1 MVNVIIHISKYIL
14 AILAASYA
22 LKCFTVFSDRN
33 EYNRGSVYLTQ
44 NVLMF
49 LIHFICYLII
59 YLMTDDIKM
68 LYFYGAQT
76 ILFLVA
82 LIVFGRVYKD
92 ASRLIVNNMCY
103 LLMVG
108 FVILTRLDFDMAV
121 RQFMIAVAAVVVSL
135 IIPAIM
141 LKVRMM
147 DQWGPMLGAAGFILI
162 ASVFVFG
169 KSMYGATNWISIGG
183 FSLQPS
189 ELAKVVFVFF
199 VAAMLARDT
208 SFRQILI
215 TTAVAAAYVL
225 VLVIEKDL
233 GAAVIFF
240 VTYLVMLF
248 VATKQFRYT
257 FLGLVAGSGAA
268 FIAYK
273 LFAHVRTRVIAWKDP
288 WGNYNDAGY
297 QIAQSLFA
305 IGTGGWFGLGL
316 FQGKPEIIPVVVSD
330 FVFSAI
336 SEEMGAI
343 FAIALIMVYFSC
355 FMMFTNISLQ
365 LVKPFY
371 KLIAMGLSVAYGTQ
385 LFLCIGG
392 VIKLIP
398 HTGVTMPLISYG
410 GSSILST
417 IIIFAVIQGLYLLR
431 QREVIILEKRRVER
445 EIEEAHTQ
453 DGY

>member
-22 LKCFTVFSDRN
+22 LKCFTVFSDRY
-33 EYNRGSVYLTQ
+33 EYNRGGVYLTQ
-44 NVLMF
+44 NILMF
-49 LIHFICYLII
+49 MIHFICYLIF

-68 LYFYGAQT
+68 LYFYGAQFL
-76 ILFLVA
+76 LFLVT
-82 LIVFGRVYKD
+82 LIIFGSVYKN

-121 RQFMIAVAAVVVSL
+121 RQFIIAVAAIAVSL
-135 IIPAIM
+135 IIPAFM
-141 LKVRMM
+141 LKVRMV
-147 DQWGPMLGAAGFILI
+147 DQWGPLLGGIGFVLV

-208 SFRQILI
+208 SFKQILI

-248 VATKQFRYT
+248 VATRQFRYS
-257 FLGLVAGSGAA
+257 FLGLLAGSGAA
-268 FIAYK
+268 VLAYH
-273 LFAHVRTRVIAWKDP
+273 LFSHVRTRVIAWKDP

-316 FQGKPEIIPVVVSD
+316 FQGKPETIPVVVSD

-336 SEEMGAI
+336 SEELGAI
-343 FAIALIMVYFSC
+343 FAIALILVYLSC
-355 FMMFTNISLQ
+355 FMMFINISLQ

-371 KLIAMGLSVAYGTQ
+371 KLVAMGLSTAYGIQ

-392 VIKLIP
+392 VIKFIP

-431 QREVIILEKRRVER
+431 QREVLILEKRR
-445 EIEEAHTQ
+445 EEQ
-453 DGY
+453 NNEEEYS

>member
-22 LKCFTVFSDRN
+22 MKCFTVFSDRH
-33 EYNRGSVYLTQ
+33 EYDRGHVYIVQ

-49 LIHFICYLII
+49 FIHFICYLII
-59 YLMTDDIKM
+59 YLMTKDMKM
-68 LYFYGAQT
+68 LYFYAAQVV
-76 ILFLVA
+76 LFLVT
-82 LIVFGRVYKD
+82 LIVYGTVYKN
-92 ASRLIVNNMCY
+92 ASRLIINNMCY

-108 FVILTRLDFDMAV
+108 FVILTRLDFDMAI
-121 RQFMIAVAAVVVSL
+121 RQFAIAVAAVCISL
-135 IIPAIM
+135 IIPA
-141 LKVRMM
+141 
-147 DQWGPMLGAAGFILI
+147 FILRFRVVDKWGKFLGIFGFLMI

-189 ELAKVVFVFF
+189 ELAKIVFVFF
-199 VAAMLARDT
+199 IAAMLARDT
-208 SFRQILI
+208 SFRQIVI
-215 TTAVAAAYVL
+215 TTAAAAVYVL

-240 VTYLVMLF
+240 ITYLVMLY
-248 VATKQFRYT
+248 VATRQFRYMA
-257 FLGLVAGSGAA
+257 LGLAAGSGAA
-268 FIAYK
+268 VVAYQ

-305 IGTGGWFGLGL
+305 IGTGGWFGMGL
-316 FQGKPEIIPVVVSD
+316 FKGKPNTIPVVVSD

-336 SEEMGAI
+336 SEEMGAL
-343 FAIALIMVYFSC
+343 FAICLILVYFSC
-355 FMMFTNISLQ
+355 FLMFINISLQ

-371 KLIAMGLSVAYGTQ
+371 KLVAMGLSTAYGIQ

-410 GSSILST
+410 GSSVLST

-431 QREVIILEKRRVER
+431 QREVYILENRQNEGT
-445 EIEEAHTQ
+445 EEECSQ
-453 DGY
+453 NKY

>member
-1 MVNVIIHISKYIL
+1 MVNVIIHVSKYIL

-22 LKCFTVFSDRN
+22 MKCFTVFSDRH
-33 EYNRGSVYLTQ
+33 EYDRGSVYTTQ

-59 YLMTDDIKM
+59 YLMTKDMKM
-68 LYFYGAQT
+68 LYFYGAQFV
-76 ILFLVA
+76 LFIVT
-82 LIVFGRVYKD
+82 LIIYGTVYKN

-121 RQFMIAVAAVVVSL
+121 RQFIIAVAAACVSL
-135 IIPAIM
+135 VIPAFM
-141 LKVRMM
+141 LRVRMV
-147 DQWGPMLGAAGFILI
+147 DKWGTFLGVLGFLMI
-162 ASVFVFG
+162 ASVFVLG
-169 KSMYGATNWISIGG
+169 QSMYGATNWISIGG

-189 ELAKVVFVFF
+189 ELAKIVFVFF

-208 SFRQILI
+208 SFKRIVI

-225 VLVIEKDL
+225 MLVVQKDL
-233 GAAVIFF
+233 GAALIFF
-240 VTYLVMLF
+240 VTYLVMLY
-248 VATKQFRYT
+248 VATHQLRYML
-257 FLGLVAGSGAA
+257 LGLGAGAGAA
-268 FIAYK
+268 VVAYK
-273 LFAHVRTRVIAWKDP
+273 LFDHVKTRVVAWSDP
-288 WGNYNDAGY
+288 WGNYDDAGY

-305 IGTGGWFGLGL
+305 IGTGGWFGMGL
-316 FQGKPEIIPVVVSD
+316 FKVKPDTIPVVVSD

-336 SEEMGAI
+336 AEEMGALFSI
-343 FAIALIMVYFSC
+343 CLILVYFSC
-355 FMMFTNISLQ
+355 FLMFINISLQ

-371 KLIAMGLSVAYGTQ
+371 KLVAMGLSTSYGIQ

-392 VIKLIP
+392 VTKLIP

-410 GSSILST
+410 GSSVLST

-431 QREVIILEKRRVER
+431 QREVYILEKRRDER
-445 EIEEAHTQ
+445 DEEEERP
-453 DGY
+453 

>member
-1 MVNVIIHISKYIL
+1 MINVIIHVSKYIL

-22 LKCFTVFSDRN
+22 MKCFTVFSDRHA
-33 EYNRGSVYLTQ
+33 YDRGGVYLMQ
-44 NVLMF
+44 NFLMF
-49 LIHFICYLII
+49 LIHFICYAII

-68 LYFYGAQT
+68 LYFYGAQFV
-76 ILFLVA
+76 LFLVT
-82 LIVFGRVYKD
+82 LIVFGTVYKS

-121 RQFMIAVAAVVVSL
+121 RQFIIAVAAICISL
-135 IIPAIM
+135 IIPAFM
-141 LKVRMM
+141 LRVRMM
-147 DQWGPMLGAAGFILI
+147 DQWGPYLGAAGFVLI

-208 SFRQILI
+208 SFKQIVI
-215 TTAVAAAYVL
+215 TTAVSAAYVL

-248 VATKQFRYT
+248 VATKQFRYS
-257 FLGLVAGSGAA
+257 FLGLLAGSGAA
-268 FIAYK
+268 VLAYH
-273 LFAHVRTRVIAWKDP
+273 LFSHVRTRVIAWKDP

-316 FQGKPEIIPVVVSD
+316 FQGKPETIPVVVSD

-336 SEEMGAI
+336 SEELGAI
-343 FAIALIMVYFSC
+343 FAIALILVYLSC
-355 FMMFTNISLQ
+355 FMMFINISLQ

-371 KLIAMGLSVAYGTQ
+371 KLVAMGLSTAYGIQ

-392 VIKLIP
+392 VIKFIP

-431 QREVIILEKRRVER
+431 QREVLILEKRR
-445 EIEEAHTQ
+445 EEQ
-453 DGY
+453 NNEEEYS

>member
-22 LKCFTVFSDRN
+22 MKCFTVFSDRH
-33 EYNRGSVYLTQ
+33 EYDRGHVYIVQ

-49 LIHFICYLII
+49 FIHFICYLII
-59 YLMTDDIKM
+59 YLMTKDMKM
-68 LYFYGAQT
+68 LYFYAAQVV
-76 ILFLVA
+76 LFLVT
-82 LIVFGRVYKD
+82 LIVYGTVYKN
-92 ASRLIVNNMCY
+92 ASRLIINNMCY

-108 FVILTRLDFDMAV
+108 FVILTRLDFDMAI
-121 RQFMIAVAAVVVSL
+121 RQFAIAVAAVCISL
-135 IIPAIM
+135 IIPA
-141 LKVRMM
+141 
-147 DQWGPMLGAAGFILI
+147 FILRVRVVDKWGKFLGIFGFLMI

-189 ELAKVVFVFF
+189 ELAKIVFVFF
-199 VAAMLARDT
+199 IAAMLARDT
-208 SFRQILI
+208 SFRQIVI
-215 TTAVAAAYVL
+215 TTAAAAVYVL

-240 VTYLVMLF
+240 ITYLVMLY
-248 VATKQFRYT
+248 VATRQFRYMA
-257 FLGLVAGSGAA
+257 LGLAAGSGAA
-268 FIAYK
+268 VVAYQ

-305 IGTGGWFGLGL
+305 IGTGGWFGMGL
-316 FQGKPEIIPVVVSD
+316 FRGKPNTIPVVVSD

-336 SEEMGAI
+336 SEEMGAL
-343 FAIALIMVYFSC
+343 FAICLILVYFSC
-355 FMMFTNISLQ
+355 FLMFINISLQ

-371 KLIAMGLSVAYGTQ
+371 KLVAMGLSTAYGIQ

-410 GSSILST
+410 GSSVLST
-417 IIIFAVIQGLYLLR
+417 IIIFAVIQGLYMLR
-431 QREVIILEKRRVER
+431 QREVYILENRQNEGT
-445 EIEEAHTQ
+445 EEECSQ
-453 DGY
+453 NKY

>member
-22 LKCFTVFSDRN
+22 MKCFTVFSDRH
-33 EYNRGSVYLTQ
+33 EYDRGHVYIVQ

-49 LIHFICYLII
+49 FIHFICYLII
-59 YLMTDDIKM
+59 YLMTKDMKM
-68 LYFYGAQT
+68 LYFYAAQVV
-76 ILFLVA
+76 LFLVT
-82 LIVFGRVYKD
+82 LIVYGTVYKN
-92 ASRLIVNNMCY
+92 ASRLIINNMCY

-108 FVILTRLDFDMAV
+108 FVILTRLDFDMAI
-121 RQFMIAVAAVVVSL
+121 RQFAIAVAAVCISL
-135 IIPAIM
+135 IIPA
-141 LKVRMM
+141 
-147 DQWGPMLGAAGFILI
+147 FILRVRVVDKWGKFLGIFGFLMI

-189 ELAKVVFVFF
+189 ELAKIVFVFF

-208 SFRQILI
+208 SFRQIVI
-215 TTAVAAAYVL
+215 TTAAAAGYVL
-225 VLVIEKDL
+225 ILVIEKDL

-240 VTYLVMLF
+240 ITYLVMLY
-248 VATKQFRYT
+248 VATRQFRYMA
-257 FLGLVAGSGAA
+257 LGLAAGSGAA
-268 FIAYK
+268 VVAYK

-305 IGTGGWFGLGL
+305 IGTGGWFGMGL
-316 FQGKPEIIPVVVSD
+316 FKGKPNTIPVVVSD

-336 SEEMGAI
+336 SEEMGAL
-343 FAIALIMVYFSC
+343 FAICLILVYFSC
-355 FMMFTNISLQ
+355 FLMFINISLQ

-371 KLIAMGLSVAYGTQ
+371 KLVAMGLSTAYGIQ

-410 GSSILST
+410 GSSVLST

-431 QREVIILEKRRVER
+431 QREVYILENRQNEGTEKECS
-445 EIEEAHTQ
+445 Q
-453 DGY
+453 NKY

>member
-1 MVNVIIHISKYIL
+1 MVNVIIHVSKYIL

-22 LKCFTVFSDRN
+22 MKCFTVFSDRH
-33 EYNRGSVYLTQ
+33 EYDRGRVYTTQ

-59 YLMTDDIKM
+59 YLMTKDMKM
-68 LYFYGAQT
+68 LYFYGAQFV
-76 ILFLVA
+76 LFIVTLV
-82 LIVFGRVYKD
+82 IYGTVYKN

-121 RQFMIAVAAVVVSL
+121 RQFIIAVAAACISL
-135 IIPAIM
+135 VIPTFM
-141 LKVRMM
+141 LRVRMV
-147 DQWGPMLGAAGFILI
+147 DKWGAFLGAFGFIMI
-162 ASVFVFG
+162 ASVFVLG

-189 ELAKVVFVFF
+189 ELAKIVFVFF

-208 SFRQILI
+208 SFKRIVI

-225 VLVIEKDL
+225 VLVVEKDL

-240 VTYLVMLF
+240 ITYLVMLF
-248 VATKQFRYT
+248 VATRQFRYMA
-257 FLGLVAGSGAA
+257 LGLGAGTGAA
-268 FIAYK
+268 IVAYK
-273 LFAHVRTRVIAWKDP
+273 MFDHVKTRVVAWKDP

-305 IGTGGWFGLGL
+305 IGTGGWFGMGL
-316 FQGKPEIIPVVVSD
+316 FKGKPETIPVVVSD

-336 SEEMGAI
+336 AEELGAI
-343 FAIALIMVYFSC
+343 FAICLILVCFSC
-355 FMMFTNISLQ
+355 FLMFINISLQ

-371 KLIAMGLSVAYGTQ
+371 KLVAMGLSTSYGIQ

-392 VIKLIP
+392 VTKLIP

-410 GSSILST
+410 GSSVLST

-431 QREVIILEKRRVER
+431 QREVYILEKRRDESDEEER
-445 EIEEAHTQ
+445 SQNE
-453 DGY
+453 Y

>member
-22 LKCFTVFSDRN
+22 MKCFTVFSDRH
-33 EYNRGSVYLTQ
+33 EYDRGHVYIVQ

-49 LIHFICYLII
+49 FIHFICYLII
-59 YLMTDDIKM
+59 YLMTKDMKM
-68 LYFYGAQT
+68 LYFYAAQVV
-76 ILFLVA
+76 LFLVT
-82 LIVFGRVYKD
+82 LIVYGTVYKN
-92 ASRLIVNNMCY
+92 ASRLIINNMCY

-108 FVILTRLDFDMAV
+108 FVILTRLDFDMAI
-121 RQFMIAVAAVVVSL
+121 RQFAIAVAAVCISL
-135 IIPAIM
+135 IIPA
-141 LKVRMM
+141 
-147 DQWGPMLGAAGFILI
+147 FILRVRVVDKWGKFLGIFGFLMI

-189 ELAKVVFVFF
+189 ELAKIVFVFF

-208 SFRQILI
+208 SFRQIVI
-215 TTAVAAAYVL
+215 TTAAAAVYVL

-240 VTYLVMLF
+240 ITYLVMLY
-248 VATKQFRYT
+248 VATRQFRYMA
-257 FLGLVAGSGAA
+257 LGLAAGSGAA
-268 FIAYK
+268 VVAYK

-305 IGTGGWFGLGL
+305 IGTGGWFGMGL
-316 FQGKPEIIPVVVSD
+316 FKGKPNTIPVVVSD

-336 SEEMGAI
+336 SEEMGAL
-343 FAIALIMVYFSC
+343 FAICLILVYFSC
-355 FMMFTNISLQ
+355 FLMFINISLQ

-371 KLIAMGLSVAYGTQ
+371 KLVAMGLSTAYGIQ

-410 GSSILST
+410 GSSVLST

-431 QREVIILEKRRVER
+431 QREVYILENRQNEGT
-445 EIEEAHTQ
+445 EEECSQ
-453 DGY
+453 NKY

>member
-22 LKCFTVFSDRN
+22 MKCFTVFSGKH
-33 EYNRGSVYLTQ
+33 EYDRGSVYLTQ
-44 NVLMF
+44 NILMF

-59 YLMTDDIKM
+59 YLMTKDIKM
-68 LYFYGAQT
+68 LYFYGAQFL
-76 ILFLVA
+76 LFLVTI
-82 LIVFGRVYKD
+82 IVYSTVYKN

-121 RQFMIAVAAVVVSL
+121 RQFAIAVAAVCVSL
-135 IIPAIM
+135 IIPAFL
-141 LKVRMM
+141 LKVRTI
-147 DQWGPMLGAAGFILI
+147 DKWGIFLGVLGFLLI

-169 KSMYGATNWISIGG
+169 RSMYGATNWISIGG

-189 ELAKVVFVFF
+189 ELAKIVFVFF

-208 SFRQILI
+208 SFKQIVI
-215 TTAVAAAYVL
+215 TTVAAAAYVL

-240 VTYLVMLF
+240 VTYLIMLY
-248 VATKQFRYT
+248 VATRQFRYMA
-257 FLGLVAGSGAA
+257 LGLAAGSGAA
-268 FIAYK
+268 VVAYK

-305 IGTGGWFGLGL
+305 IGTGGWFGMGL
-316 FQGKPEIIPVVVSD
+316 FKGSPDTIPVVVSD

-336 SEEMGAI
+336 SEEMGALFSI
-343 FAIALIMVYFSC
+343 CLILVYFSC
-355 FMMFTNISLQ
+355 FIMFINISLQ

-371 KLIAMGLSVAYGTQ
+371 KLVAIGLSTAYGIQ

-410 GSSILST
+410 GSSVLST

-431 QREVIILEKRRVER
+431 QREVHILEKRRDER
-445 EIEEAHTQ
+445 DNEEE
-453 DGY
+453 YS

>member
-22 LKCFTVFSDRN
+22 MKCFTVFSDRH
-33 EYNRGSVYLTQ
+33 EYDRGHVYIVQ

-49 LIHFICYLII
+49 FIHFICYLII
-59 YLMTDDIKM
+59 YLMTKDMKM
-68 LYFYGAQT
+68 LYFYAAQVV
-76 ILFLVA
+76 LFLVT
-82 LIVFGRVYKD
+82 LIVYGTVYKN
-92 ASRLIVNNMCY
+92 ASRLIINNMCY

-108 FVILTRLDFDMAV
+108 FVILTRLDFDMAI
-121 RQFMIAVAAVVVSL
+121 RQFAIAVAAVCISL
-135 IIPAIM
+135 IIPA
-141 LKVRMM
+141 
-147 DQWGPMLGAAGFILI
+147 FILRVRVVDKWGKFLGIFGFLMI

-169 KSMYGATNWISIGG
+169 KSMYGATNWISIGC

-189 ELAKVVFVFF
+189 ELAKIVFVFF

-208 SFRQILI
+208 SFRQIVI
-215 TTAVAAAYVL
+215 TTAAAAGYVL

-240 VTYLVMLF
+240 ITYLVMLY
-248 VATKQFRYT
+248 VATRQFRYMA
-257 FLGLVAGSGAA
+257 LGLAAGSGAA
-268 FIAYK
+268 VVAYK

-305 IGTGGWFGLGL
+305 IGTGGWFGMGL
-316 FQGKPEIIPVVVSD
+316 FKGKPNTIPVVVSD

-336 SEEMGAI
+336 SEEMGAL
-343 FAIALIMVYFSC
+343 FAICLILVYFSC
-355 FMMFTNISLQ
+355 FLMFINISLQ

-371 KLIAMGLSVAYGTQ
+371 KLVAMGLSTAYGIQ

-410 GSSILST
+410 GSSVLST

-431 QREVIILEKRRVER
+431 QREVYILENRQNEGT
-445 EIEEAHTQ
+445 EEECSQ
-453 DGY
+453 NKY

>member
-1 MVNVIIHISKYIL
+1 MVNVIIHVSKYIL

-22 LKCFTVFSDRN
+22 MKCFTVFSDKH
-33 EYNRGSVYLTQ
+33 ELDRGSVYLVQ
-44 NVLMF
+44 NFLMF
-49 LIHFICYLII
+49 FIHFICYAII

-68 LYFYGAQT
+68 IYFYVAQVV
-76 ILFLVA
+76 LFVVTLVIYA
-82 LIVFGRVYKD
+82 TVYKN

-121 RQFMIAVAAVVVSL
+121 RQFIIAVAAIGISL
-135 IIPAIM
+135 IIPTFM
-141 LKVRMM
+141 LRVRMV
-147 DQWGPMLGAAGFILI
+147 DQWGPFLGVAGFLMV

-169 KSMYGATNWISIGG
+169 RSMYGATNWISIGG

-189 ELAKVVFVFF
+189 ELVKIVFVFF

-208 SFRQILI
+208 SFKQIVI
-215 TTAVAAAYVL
+215 TTAAAAAYVL

-240 VTYLVMLF
+240 VTYLVMLY

-257 FLGLVAGSGAA
+257 FLGAIAGCGAA
-268 FIAYK
+268 VVAYH
-273 LFAHVRTRVIAWKDP
+273 LFSHVRTRVIAWKDP
-288 WGNYNDAGY
+288 WGNYADAGY

-305 IGTGGWFGLGL
+305 IGTGGWFGMGL
-316 FQGKPEIIPVVVSD
+316 FKGKPETIPVVVSD

-336 SEEMGAI
+336 SEELGAL
-343 FAIALIMVYFSC
+343 FAIALILVYFSC
-355 FMMFTNISLQ
+355 FMMFINISLQ

-371 KLIAMGLSVAYGTQ
+371 KLVAMGLSTAYGIQ

-392 VIKLIP
+392 VIKFIP

-410 GSSILST
+410 GSSVLST

-431 QREVIILEKRRVER
+431 QREVIILEKRR
-445 EIEEAHTQ
+445 EE
-453 DGY
+453 

>member
-1 MVNVIIHISKYIL
+1 MVNVIIHVSKYVL

-22 LKCFTVFSDRN
+22 MKCFTVFSDRH
-33 EYNRGSVYLTQ
+33 EYDRGHVYVVQ

-59 YLMTDDIKM
+59 YLMTKDMKM
-68 LYFYGAQT
+68 LYFYGAQFV
-76 ILFLVA
+76 LFLTT
-82 LIVFGRVYKD
+82 LIIYGTIYKN

-121 RQFMIAVAAVVVSL
+121 RQFGIAVAAACISL
-135 IIPAIM
+135 VIPAFM
-141 LKVRMM
+141 LRVRIV
-147 DQWGPMLGAAGFILI
+147 DRWGVFLGVFGFLMV

-169 KSMYGATNWISIGG
+169 RSMYGATNWISIGG

-189 ELAKVVFVFF
+189 ELAKIVFVFF
-199 VAAMLARDT
+199 VAAMLARNT
-208 SFRQILI
+208 SFKRIVI
-215 TTAVAAAYVL
+215 TTAAAAAYVL
-225 VLVIEKDL
+225 VLVVERDL

-240 VTYLVMLF
+240 VTYLVMLY
-248 VATKQFRYT
+248 VATRQFRYMA
-257 FLGLVAGSGAA
+257 LGLGV
-268 FIAYK
+268 FD
-273 LFAHVRTRVIAWKDP
+273 HVKTRVVAWSDP

-305 IGTGGWFGLGL
+305 IGTGGWFGMGL
-316 FQGKPEIIPVVVSD
+316 FKGKPDTIPVVVSD
-330 FVFSAI
+330 FIFSAI
-336 SEEMGAI
+336 AEEMGAL
-343 FAIALIMVYFSC
+343 FAICLILVYFSC
-355 FMMFTNISLQ
+355 FLMFINISLQ

-371 KLIAMGLSVAYGTQ
+371 KLVAMGLSTAYGIQ

-392 VIKLIP
+392 VTKLIP

-410 GSSILST
+410 GSSVLST

-431 QREVIILEKRRVER
+431 QREVRILETRREER
-445 EIEEAHTQ
+445 DDEEECS
-453 DGY
+453 

>member
-1 MVNVIIHISKYIL
+1 MVNVIIHVSKYIL

-22 LKCFTVFSDRN
+22 MKCFTVFSDRH
-33 EYNRGSVYLTQ
+33 EYDRGSVYTTQ

-59 YLMTDDIKM
+59 YLMTKDMKM
-68 LYFYGAQT
+68 LYFYGAQFV
-76 ILFLVA
+76 LFIVT
-82 LIVFGRVYKD
+82 LIIYGTVYKN

-121 RQFMIAVAAVVVSL
+121 RQFIIAVAAACVSL
-135 IIPAIM
+135 VIPAFM
-141 LKVRMM
+141 LRVRMV
-147 DQWGPMLGAAGFILI
+147 DKWGTFLGVLGFLMI
-162 ASVFVFG
+162 ASVFVLG
-169 KSMYGATNWISIGG
+169 QSMYGATNWISIGG

-189 ELAKVVFVFF
+189 ELAKIVFVFF

-208 SFRQILI
+208 SFKRIVI

-225 VLVIEKDL
+225 MLVVQKDL
-233 GAAVIFF
+233 GAALIFF
-240 VTYLVMLF
+240 VTYLVMLY
-248 VATKQFRYT
+248 VATHQLRYML
-257 FLGLVAGSGAA
+257 LGLGAGAGAA
-268 FIAYK
+268 VVAYK
-273 LFAHVRTRVIAWKDP
+273 LFDHVKTRVVAWSDP
-288 WGNYNDAGY
+288 WGNYDDAGY

-305 IGTGGWFGLGL
+305 VGTGGWFGMGL
-316 FQGKPEIIPVVVSD
+316 FKGKPDTIPVVVSD

-336 SEEMGAI
+336 AEEMGALFSI
-343 FAIALIMVYFSC
+343 CLILVYFSC
-355 FMMFTNISLQ
+355 FLMFINISLQ

-371 KLIAMGLSVAYGTQ
+371 KLVAMGLSTSYGIQ

-392 VIKLIP
+392 VTKLIP

-410 GSSILST
+410 GSSVLST

-431 QREVIILEKRRVER
+431 QREVYILEKRRDER
-445 EIEEAHTQ
+445 DEEEERP
-453 DGY
+453 

>member
-1 MVNVIIHISKYIL
+1 MVNVIIHVSKYIL

-22 LKCFTVFSDRN
+22 MKCFTVFSDRH
-33 EYNRGSVYLTQ
+33 EYDRGGVYLTQ
-44 NVLMF
+44 NFLMF
-49 LIHFICYLII
+49 FIHFICYAII

-68 LYFYGAQT
+68 LYFYGAQFV
-76 ILFLVA
+76 LFLVT
-82 LIVFGRVYKD
+82 LIVFGTVYKN

-121 RQFMIAVAAVVVSL
+121 RQFIIAVAAICISL
-135 IIPAIM
+135 IIPAFM

-147 DQWGPMLGAAGFILI
+147 DQWGPYLGAAGFVLI

-208 SFRQILI
+208 SFKQIVI
-215 TTAVAAAYVL
+215 TTAVSAAYVL

-248 VATKQFRYT
+248 VATRQFRYT
-257 FLGLVAGSGAA
+257 FLGLLAGSGAA
-268 FIAYK
+268 VAAYK
-273 LFAHVRTRVIAWKDP
+273 LFSHVRTRVIAWQDP

-316 FQGKPEIIPVVVSD
+316 FQGKPETIPVVVSD

-336 SEEMGAI
+336 SEELGAL
-343 FAIALIMVYFSC
+343 FAIALILVYFSC
-355 FMMFTNISLQ
+355 FMMFINISLQ

-371 KLIAMGLSVAYGTQ
+371 KLVAMGLSTAYGIQ

-431 QREVIILEKRRVER
+431 QREVLILEKRR
-445 EIEEAHTQ
+445 EEQ
-453 DGY
+453 NDEEECS

>member
-1 MVNVIIHISKYIL
+1 MINVIIHVSKYIL

-22 LKCFTVFSDRN
+22 MKCFTVFSDRHA
-33 EYNRGSVYLTQ
+33 YDRGGVYLMQ
-44 NVLMF
+44 NFLMF
-49 LIHFICYLII
+49 LIHFICYAII
-59 YLMTDDIKM
+59 YLMTDDVKM
-68 LYFYGAQT
+68 LYFYGAQFV
-76 ILFLVA
+76 LFLVT
-82 LIVFGRVYKD
+82 LIIFGTVYKS

-108 FVILTRLDFDMAV
+108 FVILTRLDFDMAI
-121 RQFMIAVAAVVVSL
+121 RQFIIAVAAICISL
-135 IIPAIM
+135 IIPAFM

-147 DQWGPMLGAAGFILI
+147 DQWGPYLGAAGFVLV

-189 ELAKVVFVFF
+189 ELAKVIFVFF

-208 SFRQILI
+208 SFKQIVI
-215 TTAVAAAYVL
+215 TTAVSAAYVL

-248 VATKQFRYT
+248 VATRQFRYT
-257 FLGLVAGSGAA
+257 FLGLMAGSGAA
-268 FIAYK
+268 VLAYR
-273 LFAHVRTRVIAWKDP
+273 LFSHVRTRVTAWKDP

-316 FQGKPEIIPVVVSD
+316 FQGKPETIPVVVSD

-336 SEEMGAI
+336 SEELGAI
-343 FAIALIMVYFSC
+343 FAIALILVYLSC
-355 FMMFTNISLQ
+355 FMMFINISLQ

-371 KLIAMGLSVAYGTQ
+371 KLVAMGLSTAYGIQ

-392 VIKLIP
+392 VIKFIP

-431 QREVIILEKRRVER
+431 QREVLILEKRR
-445 EIEEAHTQ
+445 EEQ
-453 DGY
+453 YDEEEYS

>member
-22 LKCFTVFSDRN
+22 MKCFTVFSDRH
-33 EYNRGSVYLTQ
+33 EYDRGHVYIVQ

-49 LIHFICYLII
+49 FIHFICYLII
-59 YLMTDDIKM
+59 YLMTKDMKM
-68 LYFYGAQT
+68 LYFYAAQVV
-76 ILFLVA
+76 LFLVT
-82 LIVFGRVYKD
+82 LIVYGTVYKN
-92 ASRLIVNNMCY
+92 ASRLIINNMCY

-108 FVILTRLDFDMAV
+108 FVILTRLDFDMAI
-121 RQFMIAVAAVVVSL
+121 RQFAIAVAAVCISL
-135 IIPAIM
+135 IIPA
-141 LKVRMM
+141 
-147 DQWGPMLGAAGFILI
+147 FILRVRVVDKWGKFLGIFGFLMI

-189 ELAKVVFVFF
+189 ELAKIVFVFF

-208 SFRQILI
+208 SFRQIVI
-215 TTAVAAAYVL
+215 TTAAAAVYVL

-240 VTYLVMLF
+240 ITYLVMLY
-248 VATKQFRYT
+248 VATRQFRYMA
-257 FLGLVAGSGAA
+257 LGLAAGSGAA
-268 FIAYK
+268 VVAYQ

-305 IGTGGWFGLGL
+305 IGTGGWFGMGL
-316 FQGKPEIIPVVVSD
+316 FKGKPNTIPVVVSD

-336 SEEMGAI
+336 SEEMGAL
-343 FAIALIMVYFSC
+343 FAICLILVYFSC
-355 FMMFTNISLQ
+355 FLMFINISLQ

-371 KLIAMGLSVAYGTQ
+371 KLVAMGLSTAYGIQ

-410 GSSILST
+410 GSSVLST

-431 QREVIILEKRRVER
+431 QREVYILENRQNEGT
-445 EIEEAHTQ
+445 EEECSQ
-453 DGY
+453 NKY

>member
-22 LKCFTVFSDRN
+22 MKCFTVFSDRHD
-33 EYNRGSVYLTQ
+33 YDRGGVYLTQ
-44 NVLMF
+44 NFLMF
-49 LIHFICYLII
+49 FIHFICYAII
-59 YLMTDDIKM
+59 YLMTDDVKM
-68 LYFYGAQT
+68 LYFYGAQF
-76 ILFLVA
+76 ILFLVT
-82 LIVFGRVYKD
+82 LMVFGTVYKS

-121 RQFMIAVAAVVVSL
+121 RQFMIAVAAICISL
-135 IIPAIM
+135 IIPAFM
-141 LKVRMM
+141 LRVRMV
-147 DQWGPMLGAAGFILI
+147 DQWGPYLGAGGFILI

-208 SFRQILI
+208 SFKQIVI
-215 TTAVAAAYVL
+215 TTAVSAAYVL

-248 VATKQFRYT
+248 VATRQFRYT
-257 FLGLVAGSGAA
+257 FLGLLAGSGAA
-268 FIAYK
+268 VVAYH
-273 LFAHVRTRVIAWKDP
+273 LFSHVRTRVVAWQDP

-305 IGTGGWFGLGL
+305 IGTGGWFGMGL
-316 FQGKPEIIPVVVSD
+316 FQGKPETIPVVVSD

-336 SEEMGAI
+336 SEELGAL
-343 FAIALIMVYFSC
+343 FAIALILVYFSC
-355 FMMFTNISLQ
+355 FMMFINISLQ

-371 KLIAMGLSVAYGTQ
+371 KLVAMGLSTAYGIQ

-392 VIKLIP
+392 VIKFIP

-417 IIIFAVIQGLYLLR
+417 INIFAVIQGLYLLR
-431 QREVIILEKRRVER
+431 QREVLILEKRR
-445 EIEEAHTQ
+445 EEQHNEEE
-453 DGY
+453 YS

>member
-1 MVNVIIHISKYIL
+1 MVNVIIHVSKYIL

-22 LKCFTVFSDRN
+22 MKCFTVFSDRH
-33 EYNRGSVYLTQ
+33 EYDRGSVYTTQ

-59 YLMTDDIKM
+59 YLMTKDMKM
-68 LYFYGAQT
+68 LYFYGAQFV
-76 ILFLVA
+76 LFIVT
-82 LIVFGRVYKD
+82 LIIYGTVYKN

-121 RQFMIAVAAVVVSL
+121 RQFIIAVAAACVSL
-135 IIPAIM
+135 VIPAFM
-141 LKVRMM
+141 LRVRMV
-147 DQWGPMLGAAGFILI
+147 DKWGTFLGVLGFLMI
-162 ASVFVFG
+162 ASVFVLG
-169 KSMYGATNWISIGG
+169 QSMYGATNWISIGG

-189 ELAKVVFVFF
+189 ELAKIVFVFF

-208 SFRQILI
+208 SFKRIVI

-225 VLVIEKDL
+225 MLVVQKDL
-233 GAAVIFF
+233 GAALIFF
-240 VTYLVMLF
+240 VTYLVMLY
-248 VATKQFRYT
+248 VATHQLRYML
-257 FLGLVAGSGAA
+257 LGLGAGAGAA
-268 FIAYK
+268 VVAYK
-273 LFAHVRTRVIAWKDP
+273 LFDHVKTRVVAWSDP
-288 WGNYNDAGY
+288 WGNYDDAGY

-305 IGTGGWFGLGL
+305 IGTGGWFGMGL
-316 FQGKPEIIPVVVSD
+316 FKGKPDTIPVVVSD

-336 SEEMGAI
+336 AEEMGALFSI
-343 FAIALIMVYFSC
+343 CLILVYFSC
-355 FMMFTNISLQ
+355 FLMFINISLQ

-371 KLIAMGLSVAYGTQ
+371 KLVAMGLSTSYGIQ

-392 VIKLIP
+392 VTKLIP

-410 GSSILST
+410 GSSVLST

-431 QREVIILEKRRVER
+431 QREVYILEKRRDER
-445 EIEEAHTQ
+445 DEEEERP
-453 DGY
+453 

>member
-22 LKCFTVFSDRN
+22 MKCFTVFSDRH
-33 EYNRGSVYLTQ
+33 EYDRGHVYVVQ

-59 YLMTDDIKM
+59 YLMTKDMKM
-68 LYFYGAQT
+68 LYFYGAQFV
-76 ILFLVA
+76 LFLTT
-82 LIVFGRVYKD
+82 LIIYGTVYKN

-121 RQFMIAVAAVVVSL
+121 RQFVIAVAAACISL
-135 IIPAIM
+135 VIPA
-141 LKVRMM
+141 
-147 DQWGPMLGAAGFILI
+147 FILRVRI
-162 ASVFVFG
+162 VDRWGIFLGVFGFLMVASVFVFG
-169 KSMYGATNWISIGG
+169 RSMYGATNWISIGG

-189 ELAKVVFVFF
+189 ELAKIVFVFF

-208 SFRQILI
+208 SFKRIVI

-225 VLVIEKDL
+225 VLVVERDL

-240 VTYLVMLF
+240 VTYLVMLY
-248 VATKQFRYT
+248 VATRQFRYMA
-257 FLGLVAGSGAA
+257 LGLGAGSAA
-268 FIAYK
+268 AIIAYK
-273 LFAHVRTRVIAWKDP
+273 LFDHVKTRVVAWSDP

-305 IGTGGWFGLGL
+305 IGTGGWFGMGL
-316 FQGKPEIIPVVVSD
+316 FKGKPDTIPVVVSD
-330 FVFSAI
+330 FIFSAVA
-336 SEEMGAI
+336 EELGAL
-343 FAIALIMVYFSC
+343 FAICLILVYFSC
-355 FMMFTNISLQ
+355 FLMFINISLQ

-371 KLIAMGLSVAYGTQ
+371 KLVAMGLSTAYGIQ

-392 VIKLIP
+392 VTKLIP

-410 GSSILST
+410 GSSVLST

-431 QREVIILEKRRVER
+431 QREVRILETRREER
-445 EIEEAHTQ
+445 DAEEECS
-453 DGY
+453 

>member
-22 LKCFTVFSDRN
+22 MKCFTVFSDRH
-33 EYNRGSVYLTQ
+33 EYDRGHVYIVQ

-49 LIHFICYLII
+49 FIHFICYLII
-59 YLMTDDIKM
+59 YLMTKDMKM
-68 LYFYGAQT
+68 LYFYAAQVV
-76 ILFLVA
+76 LFLVT
-82 LIVFGRVYKD
+82 LIVYGTVYKN
-92 ASRLIVNNMCY
+92 ASRLIINNMCY

-108 FVILTRLDFDMAV
+108 FVILTRLDFDMAI
-121 RQFMIAVAAVVVSL
+121 RQFAIAVAAVCISL
-135 IIPAIM
+135 IIPA
-141 LKVRMM
+141 
-147 DQWGPMLGAAGFILI
+147 FILRVRVVDKWGKFLGIFGFLMI

-189 ELAKVVFVFF
+189 ELAKIVFVFF

-208 SFRQILI
+208 SFRQIVI
-215 TTAVAAAYVL
+215 TTAAAAGYVL

-240 VTYLVMLF
+240 ITYLVMLY
-248 VATKQFRYT
+248 VATRQFRYMA
-257 FLGLVAGSGAA
+257 LGLAAGSGAA
-268 FIAYK
+268 VVAYQ

-305 IGTGGWFGLGL
+305 IGTGGWFGMGL
-316 FQGKPEIIPVVVSD
+316 FKGKPNTIPVVVSD

-336 SEEMGAI
+336 SEEMGAL
-343 FAIALIMVYFSC
+343 FAICLILVYFSC
-355 FMMFTNISLQ
+355 FLMFINISLQ

-371 KLIAMGLSVAYGTQ
+371 KLVAMGLSTAYGIQ

-410 GSSILST
+410 GSSVLST

-431 QREVIILEKRRVER
+431 QREVYILENRQNEGT
-445 EIEEAHTQ
+445 EEECSQ
-453 DGY
+453 NKY

>member
-22 LKCFTVFSDRN
+22 MKCFTVFSDRH
-33 EYNRGSVYLTQ
+33 EYDRGHVYIVQ

-49 LIHFICYLII
+49 FIHFICYLII
-59 YLMTDDIKM
+59 YLMTKDMKM
-68 LYFYGAQT
+68 LYFYAAQVV
-76 ILFLVA
+76 LFLVT
-82 LIVFGRVYKD
+82 LIVYGTVYKN
-92 ASRLIVNNMCY
+92 ASRLIINNMCY

-108 FVILTRLDFDMAV
+108 FVILTRLDFDMAI
-121 RQFMIAVAAVVVSL
+121 RQFAIAVAAVCISL
-135 IIPAIM
+135 IIPA
-141 LKVRMM
+141 
-147 DQWGPMLGAAGFILI
+147 FILRVRVVDKWGKFLGIFGFLMI

-169 KSMYGATNWISIGG
+169 KSMYGATNWISIVG

-189 ELAKVVFVFF
+189 ELAKIVFVFF

-208 SFRQILI
+208 SFRQIVI
-215 TTAVAAAYVL
+215 STAAAAGYVL

-240 VTYLVMLF
+240 ITYLVMLY
-248 VATKQFRYT
+248 VATRQFRYMA
-257 FLGLVAGSGAA
+257 LGLAAGSGAA
-268 FIAYK
+268 VVAYK

-305 IGTGGWFGLGL
+305 IGTGGWFGMGL
-316 FQGKPEIIPVVVSD
+316 FKGKPNTIPVVVSD

-336 SEEMGAI
+336 SEEMGAL
-343 FAIALIMVYFSC
+343 FAICLILVYFSC
-355 FMMFTNISLQ
+355 FLMFINISLQ

-371 KLIAMGLSVAYGTQ
+371 KLVAMGLSTAYGIQ

-410 GSSILST
+410 GSSVLST

-431 QREVIILEKRRVER
+431 QREVYILENRQNEGT
-445 EIEEAHTQ
+445 EEECSQ
-453 DGY
+453 NKY

>member
-22 LKCFTVFSDRN
+22 MKCFTVFSDRH
-33 EYNRGSVYLTQ
+33 EYDRGHVYIVQ

-49 LIHFICYLII
+49 FIHFICYLII
-59 YLMTDDIKM
+59 YLMTKDMKM
-68 LYFYGAQT
+68 LYFYVAQVV
-76 ILFLVA
+76 LFLVT
-82 LIVFGRVYKD
+82 LIVYGTVYKN
-92 ASRLIVNNMCY
+92 ASRLIINNMCY

-108 FVILTRLDFDMAV
+108 FVILTRLDFDMAI
-121 RQFMIAVAAVVVSL
+121 RQFAIAVAAVCISL
-135 IIPAIM
+135 IIPA
-141 LKVRMM
+141 
-147 DQWGPMLGAAGFILI
+147 FILRVRVVDKWGKFLGIFGFLMI

-189 ELAKVVFVFF
+189 ELAKIVFVFF

-208 SFRQILI
+208 SFRQIVI
-215 TTAVAAAYVL
+215 TTAAAAVYVL

-240 VTYLVMLF
+240 ITYLVMLY
-248 VATKQFRYT
+248 VATRQFRYMA
-257 FLGLVAGSGAA
+257 LGLAAGSGAA
-268 FIAYK
+268 VVAYQ

-305 IGTGGWFGLGL
+305 IGTGGWFGMGL
-316 FQGKPEIIPVVVSD
+316 FKGKPNTIPVVVSD

-336 SEEMGAI
+336 SEEMGAL
-343 FAIALIMVYFSC
+343 FAICLILVYFSC
-355 FMMFTNISLQ
+355 FLMFINISLQ

-371 KLIAMGLSVAYGTQ
+371 KLVAMGLSTAYGIQ

-410 GSSILST
+410 GSSVLST

-431 QREVIILEKRRVER
+431 QREVYILENRQNEGT
-445 EIEEAHTQ
+445 EEECSQ
-453 DGY
+453 NKY

>member
-22 LKCFTVFSDRN
+22 MKCFTVFSDRH
-33 EYNRGSVYLTQ
+33 EYDRGHVYIVQ

-49 LIHFICYLII
+49 FIHFICYLII
-59 YLMTDDIKM
+59 YLMTKDMKM
-68 LYFYGAQT
+68 LYFYAAQVV
-76 ILFLVA
+76 LFLVT
-82 LIVFGRVYKD
+82 LIVYGTVYKN
-92 ASRLIVNNMCY
+92 ASRLIINNMCY

-108 FVILTRLDFDMAV
+108 FVILTRLDFDMAI
-121 RQFMIAVAAVVVSL
+121 RQFAIAVAAVCISL
-135 IIPAIM
+135 IIPA
-141 LKVRMM
+141 
-147 DQWGPMLGAAGFILI
+147 FILRVRVVDKWGKFLGIFGFLMI

-189 ELAKVVFVFF
+189 ELAKIIFVFF

-208 SFRQILI
+208 SFRQIVI
-215 TTAVAAAYVL
+215 TTAVAAGYVL

-240 VTYLVMLF
+240 ITYLVMLY
-248 VATKQFRYT
+248 VATRQFRYMA
-257 FLGLVAGSGAA
+257 LGLAAGSGAA
-268 FIAYK
+268 VVAYK

-305 IGTGGWFGLGL
+305 IGTGGWFGMGL
-316 FQGKPEIIPVVVSD
+316 FKGKPNTIPVVVSD

-336 SEEMGAI
+336 SEEMGAL
-343 FAIALIMVYFSC
+343 FAICLILVYFSC
-355 FMMFTNISLQ
+355 FLMFINISLQ

-371 KLIAMGLSVAYGTQ
+371 KLVAMGLSTAYGIQ

-410 GSSILST
+410 GSSVLST

-431 QREVIILEKRRVER
+431 QREVYILENRQNEGT
-445 EIEEAHTQ
+445 EEECSQ
-453 DGY
+453 NKY

>member
-22 LKCFTVFSDRN
+22 MKCFTVFSGKH
-33 EYNRGSVYLTQ
+33 EYDRGSVFLTQ
-44 NVLMF
+44 NILMF

-59 YLMTDDIKM
+59 YLMTKDIKM
-68 LYFYGAQT
+68 LYFYGAQFL
-76 ILFLVA
+76 LFLVTI
-82 LIVFGRVYKD
+82 IVYSTVYKN

-121 RQFMIAVAAVVVSL
+121 RQFAIAVAAVCVSL
-135 IIPAIM
+135 IIPAFL
-141 LKVRMM
+141 LKVRTI
-147 DQWGPMLGAAGFILI
+147 DKWGIFLGVLGFLLI

-169 KSMYGATNWISIGG
+169 RSMYGATNWISIGG

-189 ELAKVVFVFF
+189 ELAKIVFVFF

-208 SFRQILI
+208 SFKQIVI
-215 TTAVAAAYVL
+215 TTVAAAAYVL

-240 VTYLVMLF
+240 VTYLIMLY
-248 VATKQFRYT
+248 VATRQFRYMA
-257 FLGLVAGSGAA
+257 LGLAAGSGAA
-268 FIAYK
+268 VVAYK

-305 IGTGGWFGLGL
+305 IGTGGWFGMGL
-316 FQGKPEIIPVVVSD
+316 FKGSPDTIPVVVSD

-336 SEEMGAI
+336 SEEMGALFSI
-343 FAIALIMVYFSC
+343 CLILVYFSC
-355 FMMFTNISLQ
+355 FIMFINISLQ

-371 KLIAMGLSVAYGTQ
+371 KLVAIGLSTAYGIQ

-410 GSSILST
+410 GSSVLST

-431 QREVIILEKRRVER
+431 QREVHILEKRRDER
-445 EIEEAHTQ
+445 DNEEE
-453 DGY
+453 YS

>member
-1 MVNVIIHISKYIL
+1 MVNVIIHVSKYIL

-22 LKCFTVFSDRN
+22 MKCFTVFSDRH
-33 EYNRGSVYLTQ
+33 EYDRGSVYTTQ

-59 YLMTDDIKM
+59 YLMTKDMKM
-68 LYFYGAQT
+68 LYFYGTQFV
-76 ILFLVA
+76 LFIVT
-82 LIVFGRVYKD
+82 LIIYGTVYKN

-121 RQFMIAVAAVVVSL
+121 RQFIIAVAAACVSL
-135 IIPAIM
+135 VIPAFM
-141 LKVRMM
+141 LRVRMV
-147 DQWGPMLGAAGFILI
+147 DKWGTFLGVLGFLMI
-162 ASVFVFG
+162 ASVFVLG
-169 KSMYGATNWISIGG
+169 QSMYGATNWISIGG

-189 ELAKVVFVFF
+189 ELAKIVFVFF

-208 SFRQILI
+208 SFKRIVI

-225 VLVIEKDL
+225 MLVVQKDL
-233 GAAVIFF
+233 GAALIFF
-240 VTYLVMLF
+240 VTYLVMLY
-248 VATKQFRYT
+248 VATHQLRYML
-257 FLGLVAGSGAA
+257 LGLGAGAGAA
-268 FIAYK
+268 VVAYK
-273 LFAHVRTRVIAWKDP
+273 LFDHVKTRVVAWSDP
-288 WGNYNDAGY
+288 WGNYDDAGY

-305 IGTGGWFGLGL
+305 IGTGGWFGMGL
-316 FQGKPEIIPVVVSD
+316 FKGKPDTIPVVVSD

-336 SEEMGAI
+336 AEEMGALFSI
-343 FAIALIMVYFSC
+343 CLILVYFSC
-355 FMMFTNISLQ
+355 FLMFINISLQ

-371 KLIAMGLSVAYGTQ
+371 KLVAMGLSTSYGIQ

-392 VIKLIP
+392 VTKLIP

-410 GSSILST
+410 GSSVLST

-431 QREVIILEKRRVER
+431 QREVYILEKRRDER
-445 EIEEAHTQ
+445 DEEEERP
-453 DGY
+453 

>member
-22 LKCFTVFSDRN
+22 MKCFTVFSDRH
-33 EYNRGSVYLTQ
+33 EYDRGHVYIVQ

-49 LIHFICYLII
+49 FIHFICYLII
-59 YLMTDDIKM
+59 YLMTKDMKM
-68 LYFYGAQT
+68 LYFYAAQVV
-76 ILFLVA
+76 LFLVT
-82 LIVFGRVYKD
+82 LIVYGTVYKN
-92 ASRLIVNNMCY
+92 ASRLIINNMCY

-108 FVILTRLDFDMAV
+108 FVILTRLDFDMAI
-121 RQFMIAVAAVVVSL
+121 RQFAIAVAAVCISL
-135 IIPAIM
+135 IIPA
-141 LKVRMM
+141 
-147 DQWGPMLGAAGFILI
+147 FILRVRVVDKWGKFLGIFGFLMI

-189 ELAKVVFVFF
+189 ELAKIVFVFF
-199 VAAMLARDT
+199 IAAMLARDT
-208 SFRQILI
+208 SFRQIVI
-215 TTAVAAAYVL
+215 TTAAAAVYVL

-240 VTYLVMLF
+240 ITYLVMLY
-248 VATKQFRYT
+248 VATRQFRYMA
-257 FLGLVAGSGAA
+257 LGLAAGSGAA
-268 FIAYK
+268 VVAYQ

-305 IGTGGWFGLGL
+305 IGTGGWFGMGL
-316 FQGKPEIIPVVVSD
+316 FKGKPNTIPVVVRD

-336 SEEMGAI
+336 SEEMGAL
-343 FAIALIMVYFSC
+343 FAICLILVYFSC
-355 FMMFTNISLQ
+355 FLMFINISLQ

-371 KLIAMGLSVAYGTQ
+371 KLVAMGLSTAYGIQ

-410 GSSILST
+410 GSSVLST

-431 QREVIILEKRRVER
+431 QREVYILENRQNEGT
-445 EIEEAHTQ
+445 EEECSQ
-453 DGY
+453 NKY

>member
-22 LKCFTVFSDRN
+22 MKCFTVFSDRH
-33 EYNRGSVYLTQ
+33 EYDRGHVYVVQ

-59 YLMTDDIKM
+59 YLMTKDMKM
-68 LYFYGAQT
+68 LYFYGAQFV
-76 ILFLVA
+76 LFLTT
-82 LIVFGRVYKD
+82 LIIYGTVYKN

-121 RQFMIAVAAVVVSL
+121 RQFVIAVAAACISL
-135 IIPAIM
+135 VIPA
-141 LKVRMM
+141 
-147 DQWGPMLGAAGFILI
+147 FILRVRI
-162 ASVFVFG
+162 VDRWGIFLGVFGFLMVASVFVFG
-169 KSMYGATNWISIGG
+169 RSMYGATNWISIGG

-189 ELAKVVFVFF
+189 ELAKIVFVFF

-208 SFRQILI
+208 SFKRIVT

-225 VLVIEKDL
+225 VLVVERDL

-240 VTYLVMLF
+240 VTYLVMLY
-248 VATKQFRYT
+248 VATRQFRYMA
-257 FLGLVAGSGAA
+257 LGLGAGSAA
-268 FIAYK
+268 AIIAYK
-273 LFAHVRTRVIAWKDP
+273 LFDHVKTRVVAWSDP

-305 IGTGGWFGLGL
+305 IGTGGWFGMGL
-316 FQGKPEIIPVVVSD
+316 FKGKPDTIPVVVSD
-330 FVFSAI
+330 FIFSAVA
-336 SEEMGAI
+336 EELGAL
-343 FAIALIMVYFSC
+343 FAICLILVYFSC
-355 FMMFTNISLQ
+355 FLMFINISLQ

-371 KLIAMGLSVAYGTQ
+371 KLVAMGLSTAYGIQ

-392 VIKLIP
+392 VTKLIP

-410 GSSILST
+410 GSSVLST

-431 QREVIILEKRRVER
+431 QREVRILETRREER
-445 EIEEAHTQ
+445 DAEEECS
-453 DGY
+453 

>member
-22 LKCFTVFSDRN
+22 MKCFTVFSDRH
-33 EYNRGSVYLTQ
+33 EYDRGHVYIVQ

-49 LIHFICYLII
+49 FIHFICYLII
-59 YLMTDDIKM
+59 YLMTKDMKM
-68 LYFYGAQT
+68 LYFYAAQVV
-76 ILFLVA
+76 LFLVT
-82 LIVFGRVYKD
+82 LIVYGTVYKN
-92 ASRLIVNNMCY
+92 ASRLIINNMCY

-108 FVILTRLDFDMAV
+108 FVILTRLDFDMAI
-121 RQFMIAVAAVVVSL
+121 RQFAIAVAAVCISL
-135 IIPAIM
+135 IIPA
-141 LKVRMM
+141 
-147 DQWGPMLGAAGFILI
+147 FILRVRVVDKWGKFLGIFGFLMI

-189 ELAKVVFVFF
+189 ELAKIVFVFF

-208 SFRQILI
+208 SFRQIVI
-215 TTAVAAAYVL
+215 TTAVAAGYVL

-240 VTYLVMLF
+240 ITYLVMLY
-248 VATKQFRYT
+248 VATRQFRYMA
-257 FLGLVAGSGAA
+257 LGLAAGSGAA
-268 FIAYK
+268 VVAYK

-305 IGTGGWFGLGL
+305 IGTGGWFGMGL
-316 FQGKPEIIPVVVSD
+316 FKGKPNTIPVVVSD

-336 SEEMGAI
+336 SEEMGAL
-343 FAIALIMVYFSC
+343 FAICLILVYFSC
-355 FMMFTNISLQ
+355 FLMFINISLQ

-371 KLIAMGLSVAYGTQ
+371 KLVAMGLSTAYGIQ

-410 GSSILST
+410 GSSVLST

-431 QREVIILEKRRVER
+431 QREVYILENRQNEGT
-445 EIEEAHTQ
+445 EEECSQ
-453 DGY
+453 NKY